1 MNTSDVIL
9 GGWEQGWKD
18 GWVDGQTQG
27 GHC

>member
-18 GWVDGQTQG
+18 GCVDGQTQG